1 MLTKQEIIDLV
12 MKPVIEAGYDIYFVG
27 GCVRDTCLGKKPH
40 DYDLTTNATPEQL
53 HTIFERF
60 SNVSDNSE
68 AFGVTMPLIK
78 CGDGRSEEV
87 EIATFRRDTSS
98 GRRPSVDVNGVS
110 IKEDAARR
118 DFTIN
123 ALYERVCG
131 AIEDPTGQGLDDI
144 RGNTL
149 RFCGRAQDRIEEDPL
164 RALRLIR
171 FVSKLGFDFKSDE
184 EFKVLSLDGVSKER
198 ILKELVDMFGEPY
211 FVSKGLPLML
221 KLGIDKLIPGLH
233 EMFEDMKT
241 CYQNPKWHAEGATIR
256 FSYRNKIPSAVPPGI
271 FMTDPGIKTCSGQ
284 EYVEKYYNN
293 PEYTTNILKVEKCG
307 TVYDHTL
314 LVMEEMAKQEHDYLD
329 IFSALLHDIGKPES
343 ARKNGKKNPEDAW
356 GKTKDHDVVGEP
368 LAYEF
373 CKNLGM
379 TNEDCDTIAWLVKHH
394 MRAHQ
399 LTDIKSKCKIWRM
412 TSHPLFSRLV
422 KLAGADENGCR
433 KTAEDEWQ
441 GIRTAISRPD
451 IAELIGVPMPARLL
465 TGDDLISKGYTPG
478 PLFKKAL
485 DRAYQ
490 GQIDE
495 DITDKEV
502 LYKKFAK
509 GILKR
514 N

>member
-12 MKPVIEAGYDIYFVG
+12 MKPVIDAGYDIYFVG
-27 GCVRDTCLGKKPH
+27 GCVRDACLGKEPH

-78 CGDGRSEEV
+78 CSDGRSEEV

-123 ALYERVCG
+123 ALYERIDG
-131 AIEDPTGQGLDDI
+131 IIEDPTHQGLDDI
-144 RGNTL
+144 KGDTL

-198 ILKELVDMFGEPY
+198 ILKELVGMFGQPY

-221 KLGIDKLIPGLH
+221 ELGIDKLIPGLH

-241 CYQNPKWHAEGATIR
+241 CYQNPKWHAEGATISFTYISKDLAAKR
-256 FSYRNKIPSAVPPGI
+256 RMGMDV
-271 FMTDPGIKTCSGQ
+271 DPGFVTCSGE
-284 EYVEKYYNN
+284 EYVEEYYNN
-293 PEYTTNILKVEKCG
+293 KNYICNINKVIQCG

-329 IFSALLHDIGKPES
+329 MFAALLHDIGKPES

-356 GKTKDHDVVGEP
+356 GKTKDHDIVGEP

-379 TNEDCDTIAWLVKHH
+379 TNEDCETIAWLVKHH

-422 KLAGADENGCR
+422 KLAEADENGCR
-433 KTAEDEWQ
+433 KTDVDEWE
-441 GIRTAISRPD
+441 GIQKAISRPD

-478 PLFKKAL
+478 PLFKKSL

-495 DITDKEV
+495 DITDKEL
-502 LYKKFAK
+502 LYRKFAK
-509 GILKR
+509 GILKS
-514 N
+514 

>member
-27 GCVRDTCLGKKPH
+27 GCVRDACLGKKPH

-68 AFGVTMPLIK
+68 TFGVTMPLIK

-198 ILKELVDMFGEPY
+198 ILKELVGMFGEPY

-233 EMFEDMKT
+233 KMFENMKT
-241 CYQNPKWHAEGATIR
+241 CYQNPKWHAEGATIN
-256 FSYRNKIPSAVPPGI
+256 FDYRVRTDGSNKVCN
-271 FMTDPGIKTCSGQ
+271 KTCSGN

-293 PEYTTNILKVEKCG
+293 PIFDCNIREIKECG

-314 LVMEEMAKQEHDYLD
+314 LVMEETAKIMD
-329 IFSALLHDIGKPES
+329 
-343 ARKNGKKNPEDAW
+343 RK
-356 GKTKDHDVVGEP
+356 
-368 LAYEF
+368 
-373 CKNLGM
+373 
-379 TNEDCDTIAWLVKHH
+379 ILV
-394 MRAHQ
+394 
-399 LTDIKSKCKIWRM
+399 C
-412 TSHPLFSRLV
+412 
-422 KLAGADENGCR
+422 N
-433 KTAEDEWQ
+433 
-441 GIRTAISRPD
+441 
-451 IAELIGVPMPARLL
+451 ELIP
-465 TGDDLISKGYTPG
+465 I
-478 PLFKKAL
+478 
-485 DRAYQ
+485 
-490 GQIDE
+490 
-495 DITDKEV
+495 
-502 LYKKFAK
+502 
-509 GILKR
+509 